1 MSSAKERSPNASSDA
16 APSAH
21 TTEGYYQGVMP
32 IDTQFNSATLARSN
46 KVFFPIRSGAVHTP
60 IAVSIRKWTAGQFV
74 TSPLGS
80 LEEWSRVASF
90 AVGEAIYRNGEPV
103 EYWYRILAGAARQ
116 CAFTQYGSRQIVDFL
131 RPGDLFGYDAPN
143 LHTFSVEAI
152 ASGTRI
158 VRYPRLKAEQVADS
172 EPPVAN
178 QIRRLAFESVHRVQT
193 RMLILGRATALEKVC
208 SFLLE
213 MADRFSARSDHA
225 VTLPMSRYDI
235 ADYLAMAVET
245 VSRALTNLR
254 RMDVIHLEE
263 VRCVRICN
271 RHALERVI
279 DSSTHELKSRRP
291 MAVGGYS
298 SDPHRRFCALAA
310 PSATAL
316 YEA

>member
-1 MSSAKERSPNASSDA
+1 MSFVA
-16 APSAH
+16 
-21 TTEGYYQGVMP
+21 
-32 IDTQFNSATLARSN
+32 
-46 KVFFPIRSGAVHTP
+46 RSGAVLTP
-60 IAVSIRKWTAGQFV
+60 IAASIRKWTAGQIV

-90 AVGEAIYRNGEPV
+90 AVGDSIYRNGEPV
-103 EYWYRILAGAARQ
+103 EFWYRIVAGAARQ

-152 ASGTRI
+152 ASGTRV

-193 RMLILGRATALEKVC
+193 RMLILGRATALEKVS

-213 MADRFSARSDHA
+213 MADSFRANSDHA

-245 VSRALTNLR
+245 VSRVLTSLR
-254 RMDVIHLEE
+254 DKGAIQFDGC
-263 VRCVRICN
+263 RCLRIRDRCLLGG
-271 RHALERVI
+271 ASKAPGI
-279 DSSTHELKSRRP
+279 DR
-291 MAVGGYS
+291 
-298 SDPHRRFCALAA
+298 
-310 PSATAL
+310 
-316 YEA
+316 